1 MKVVAMVGVMD
12 IARKV
17 YELVRDEYDVVVAI
31 QDPYVGFDLWINGEF
46 IGYRLPLGKMDS
58 SAVADRLSAIFGAIC
73 EKHGVKLEADEV
85 TLAMHVVD
93 KPEDVISIEI
103 DGVEER
109 AVVLL
114 IPKDSSEVMK
124 VVESMTP

>member
-1 MKVVAMVGVMD
+1 
-12 IARKV
+12 
-17 YELVRDEYDVVVAI
+17 
-31 QDPYVGFDLWINGEF
+31 
-46 IGYRLPLGKMDS
+46 
-58 SAVADRLSAIFGAIC
+58 
-73 EKHGVKLEADEV
+73 V

-93 KPEDVISIEI
+93 KPEDIITIEI

-114 IPKDSSEVMK
+114 IPKDWSEVMK